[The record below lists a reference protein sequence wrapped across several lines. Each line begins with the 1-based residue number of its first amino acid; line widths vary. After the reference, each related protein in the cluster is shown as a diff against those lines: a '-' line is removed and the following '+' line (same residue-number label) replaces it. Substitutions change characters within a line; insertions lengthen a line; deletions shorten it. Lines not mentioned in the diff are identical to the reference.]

1 MRRFDSAE
9 DYELRKRT
17 EKNLRSSINEP
28 EKLNDL
34 FYLSAAADDNKRQLS
49 YELSV
54 ASLAEVVAAYREKK
68 LKFSAEDLVY
78 FFRRCL

>member
-34 FYLSAAADDNKRQLS
+34 FYLS
-49 YELSV
+49 V